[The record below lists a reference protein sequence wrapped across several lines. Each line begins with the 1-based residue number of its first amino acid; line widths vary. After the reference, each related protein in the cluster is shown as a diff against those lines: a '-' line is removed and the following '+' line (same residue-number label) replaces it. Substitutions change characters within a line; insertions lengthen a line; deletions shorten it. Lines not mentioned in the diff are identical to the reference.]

1 MPLRLKALELQGYKT
16 FAAKTSFEFAEG
28 ITAIVGPNGS
38 GKSNIADA
46 LRWVLGEQSYSLMR
60 AKKTEDMIF
69 SGSEQRARAGMA
81 TATITFDNTDNWL
94 PVDFSEVALERRA
107 YRDSGNEYRLNGQK
121 VRLMDVNELL
131 AQSGLSER
139 TYTILGQGLVDASL
153 ALKADDRRR
162 LFEEAA
168 GIGLYRGRRDDA
180 LRRLEKTER
189 NLERVLDVM
198 TELNPLIRRLA
209 RQAKRVSEYTQ
220 VQADLQL
227 LLRDWYGYH
236 WKRAQKELIQAR
248 EELRTQEIQLKKAKS
263 IHEAHSAEF
272 VAFRKRIQ
280 ELRSRL
286 NEWYRQSSE
295 LHNQRETLSRDLAVL
310 DERRRSLESALQTV
324 QAERA
329 RGLDEARLVKE
340 NLNAAEKERSRL
352 KVEAE
357 SARAE
362 IQKAEDALAAQRAKR
377 AQAEKA
383 LQDAQQELNR
393 LKGKQAQWQARL
405 DSLNARLAA
414 QQEKIALN
422 EDALQKTE
430 ENAAQAEKEA
440 QKARQARLNAE
451 NAYKEAQSALVKQE
465 KETALLEKTLRDLRQ
480 KEAQRDTSKTKLK
493 AQLDVLVQAEKSFSG
508 YAEGARFLL
517 EAARKAQLKESRG
530 ALSAALDVPA
540 EMEAAIAAALGD
552 YVDAIL
558 LESGADA
565 EDALRLLE
573 NQKAGRAAILP
584 LTRLAQ
590 ARPLK
595 APKDVDCLGVA
606 SELLNAPK
614 SLQKAVDLLLGQT
627 LIVKNRAAAR
637 RLLKGMNENTRAVT
651 LRGEVFRAD
660 GVILA
665 GGAQRSGTLGRSRQ
679 RRELLAALRD
689 VSARLSALET
699 EIAETSA
706 RLDAAHRE
714 TARLKAA
721 EQQAFKTL
729 EEARRNEERAK
740 FEAEASRRRAEWQLG
755 QREQLRVE
763 FERAE
768 AERSESLAGR
778 EDVLSQ
784 EKSLQT
790 RIRTFS
796 AQLAEFSLEEMQKNL
811 TYWRTRAAV
820 SERVLNDAEA
830 RLNERKQAVARL
842 KSNAESLQRR
852 QAETEAALEKSK
864 AEKGALRKKAEIVN
878 EKLRLLQEE
887 ISPAEQELRVAEA
900 KEDEERARE
909 SDTTRRMASVERLHG
924 QLQLE
929 VIRKE
934 EALERLKEQI
944 EDDFGLVR
952 FAYADGETGNV
963 PLPFEGMVE
972 QLSDLDEIPPD
983 LEMQVKQQRNRL
995 RRMGPV
1001 NPEAQ
1006 EEFEKES
1013 KRHAF
1018 MQQQIADL
1026 NKAKADLHE
1035 VIRELDEL
1043 TEQAFLKTFK
1053 VVAVEFSKIF
1063 VQLFGGGSAKLSLTD
1078 PENLVDTGIEIEAR
1092 LPGRR
1097 EQSLGLLS
1105 GGERSLTAIA
1115 LVFALLRVSPTP
1127 VCVMDEVDAMLD
1139 EANVGRFRDVLV
1151 ELSKDVQFI
1160 VITHN
1165 RNTVQAADVIY
1176 GVTMGRDSTSQ
1187 IISLKLDEVSDE
1199 MLGGR

>member
-81 TATITFDNTDNWL
+81 TATITFDNTDHWL
-94 PVDFSEVALERRA
+94 PVDFAEVALERRA
-107 YRDSGNEYRLNGQK
+107 YRDSGNEYRLNGQR

-209 RQAKRVSEYTQ
+209 RQAKKAREYTQ

-236 WKRAQKELIQAR
+236 WKRAQKELVEAR
-248 EELRTQEIQLKKAKS
+248 ERFRVQDIKLREAKAV
-263 IHEAHSAEF
+263 HEAQFDEF
-272 VAFRKRIQ
+272 TAFRKRIQ
-280 ELRSRL
+280 ELRTQL
-286 NEWYRQSSE
+286 NAWHRESSE
-295 LHNQRETLSRDLAVL
+295 LHNRREATSRELAVL
-310 DERRRSLESALQTV
+310 EERSRSLAITLQNIK
-324 QAERA
+324 AEQERD
-329 RGLDEARLVKE
+329 LDEARLAKE
-340 NLNAAEKERSRL
+340 GLDAAEEERLRL
-352 KVEAE
+352 QSEAE
-357 SARAE
+357 EAQAE
-362 IQKAEDALAAQRAKR
+362 ITSAEKTLAAQRAER
-377 AQAEKA
+377 AQAEKK
-383 LQDAQQELNR
+383 LRDAQQNLNLLGGKRAELH
-393 LKGKQAQWQARL
+393 ARL

-414 QQEKIALN
+414 QQEKIARN
-422 EDALQKTE
+422 EEAIREIE
-430 ENAAQAEKEA
+430 EKAAQAEKEA
-440 QKARQARLNAE
+440 ERAGKARQKAEENYQKARSAFSAQEEKVAR
-451 NAYKEAQSALVKQE
+451 Q
-465 KETALLEKTLRDLRQ
+465 EKTLRELRQ
-480 KEAQRDTSKTKLK
+480 KQAQRDTTKTKLE
-493 AQLDVLVQAEKSFSG
+493 AQLEVLEQAEKSFSG

-517 EAARKAQLKESRG
+517 EAARKSQLKESRG

-540 EMEAAIAAALGD
+540 EIEAAIAAALGE

-558 LESGADA
+558 LESGEDA
-565 EDALRLLE
+565 ENALRLLE

-584 LTRLAQ
+584 LAWLAN
-590 ARPLK
+590 AKPLRSP
-595 APKDVDCLGVA
+595 ADDECLGVA
-606 SELLNAPK
+606 SQLLDAPK
-614 SLQKAVDLLLGQT
+614 NLQKAVDLLLGQT

-637 RLLKGMNENTRAVT
+637 RLLKGMDGRARAVT

-660 GVILA
+660 GLILA
-665 GGAQRSGTLGRSRQ
+665 GGTNRSGTLGRSRQ
-679 RRELLAALRD
+679 RRELLASLSD
-689 VSARLSALET
+689 VSARLIDLEKQ
-699 EIAETSA
+699 IAELASELEGARREAA
-706 RLDAAHRE
+706 RLQ
-714 TARLKAA
+714 AA
-721 EQQAFKTL
+721 EQDARKRL
-729 EEARRNEERAK
+729 DEARRAEEQAK
-740 FEAEASRRRAEWQLG
+740 LEAESSRRRADWQLG

-768 AERSESLAGR
+768 AEREESATGR
-778 EDVLSQ
+778 EKVAEQ
-784 EKSLQT
+784 EKDLQA
-790 RIRTFS
+790 RIRTLS
-796 AQLAEFSLEEMQKNL
+796 AQLAELSLEEMQNRV
-811 TYWRTRAAV
+811 TYWRTRVAV
-820 SERVLNDAEA
+820 SERALSDAEA
-830 RLNERKQAVARL
+830 RLNERKRAAVRL
-842 KSNAESLQRR
+842 KAKADELQQR
-852 QAETEAALEKSK
+852 QAKTEAALQKLD
-864 AEKGALRKKAEIVN
+864 AEKEKLREEAEAVN
-878 EKLRLLQEE
+878 EKLRSLQEKIE
-887 ISPAEQELRVAEA
+887 PTERELRAAEE
-900 KEDEERARE
+900 KEEEERSRE
-909 SDTTRRMASVERLHG
+909 SDATRLMTGVERLHG
-924 QLQLE
+924 QLQLD
-929 VIRKE
+929 VTRRE
-934 EALERLKEQI
+934 EALERLREQI
-944 EDDFGLVR
+944 EDDFGLVS
-952 FAYADGETGNV
+952 FSYEAGETGNV
-963 PLPFEGMVE
+963 PLPFDGMVE
-972 QLSDLDEIPPD
+972 QLSDLDEIPSD
-983 LEMQVKQQRNRL
+983 LEMQVKQQRNHL

-1006 EEFEKES
+1006 QEFEKES

-1018 MQQQIADL
+1018 MEQQIADL

-1043 TEQAFLKTFK
+1043 TEQAFVKTFK

-1063 VQLFGGGSAKLSLTD
+1063 VRLFGGGSAKLSLTD
-1078 PENLVDTGIEIEAR
+1078 PDNLVETGIEIEAR

-1139 EANVGRFRDVLV
+1139 EANVGRFRDMLV

-1176 GVTMGRDSTSQ
+1176 GITMGRDSTSQ
-1187 IISLKLDEVSDE
+1187 VISLKLDEVSDE